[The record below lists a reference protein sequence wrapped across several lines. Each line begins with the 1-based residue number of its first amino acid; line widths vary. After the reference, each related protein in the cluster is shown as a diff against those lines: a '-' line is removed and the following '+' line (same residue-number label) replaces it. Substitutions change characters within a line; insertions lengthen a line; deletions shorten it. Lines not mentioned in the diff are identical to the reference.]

1 MKCKKGILLFG
12 MLLFFIVA
20 CENQKKEQQQTL
32 RKVKVEKLQKATAIL
47 RKDFSGIVKEAR
59 EVNLAFRVAGPIKTI
74 NVKEGDYVKK
84 GTLLAQIDPRDYQ
97 IQMDVTQAEYDKVI
111 TETKRV
117 AELYKRKSIA
127 EVDYQKAMAGEK
139 MISAKLAH
147 SKHQLNDTKL
157 YAPFSGY
164 IQTVKYETG
173 EMVNTGMTI
182 ASLIDMDYFE
192 IEVDIP
198 SSLFVLKNA
207 FTTFSCKQNE
217 LNIKEIPISLSSYN
231 VKANNNQLYKLYF
244 RLDPDSD
251 KRLAPGMSVQVF
263 IDYNSTTENPYHVP
277 IKAVFN
283 ENNQAYVWV
292 YKPISETVEKR
303 KVTTAALYGE
313 GRISIVDGLQ
323 SDDLIVVAGVHV
335 LKENQKVKI
344 MQAVSETNI
353 GGVL

>member
-1 MKCKKGILLFG
+1 MKGILLFG
-12 MLLFFIVA
+12 ILSILVVG
-20 CENQKKEQQQTL
+20 CVTQSEEKQQTL
-32 RKVKVEKLQKATAIL
+32 RKVKIEKLQKATTIL
-47 RKDFSGIVKEAR
+47 RKDFSGIVKEAK

-74 NVKEGDYVKK
+74 KVKEGDYVKK
-84 GTLLAQIDPRDYQ
+84 GALIAQIDPRDYQ
-97 IQMDVTQAEYDKVI
+97 IQLDVTQAEYDKVI

-139 MISAKLAH
+139 MIAAKLAH
-147 SKHQLNDTKL
+147 AKNQINDTKL

-164 IQTVKYETG
+164 IQAIKYENG

-198 SSLFVLKNA
+198 SSLFVLKKD
-207 FTTFSCKQNE
+207 FTSFSCKKSE
-217 LNIKEIPISLSSYN
+217 LDTKKIPIDLRSYN
-231 VKANNNQLYKLYF
+231 IKANNNQLYKLYF
-244 RLDPDSD
+244 RLDPNSD

-263 IDYNSTTENPYHVP
+263 INYQSTIENPYHVP

-283 ENNQAYVWV
+283 NNGQDYIWV
-292 YKPISETVEKR
+292 YKPKSKTVEKR
-303 KVTTAALYGE
+303 KVTTSCLFGD
-313 GRISIVDGLQ
+313 GRICIVGDFKPN
-323 SDDLIVVAGVHV
+323 DMIVVAGVHI

-344 MQAVSETNI
+344 MQPVSETNI